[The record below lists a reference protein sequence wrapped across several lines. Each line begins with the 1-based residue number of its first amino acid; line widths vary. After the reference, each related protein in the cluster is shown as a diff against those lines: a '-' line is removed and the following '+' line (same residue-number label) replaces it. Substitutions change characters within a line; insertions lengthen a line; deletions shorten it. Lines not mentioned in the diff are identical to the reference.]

1 MISVL
6 AQERLLGAALG
17 TVFTG
22 VLVFQQRKSIYK
34 SIADTQSQLFP
45 QSQLKELVFEK
56 KSGMELAY
64 IWNKAVDKTFRP
76 VIESLSSR
84 GW

>member
-1 MISVL
+1 MISIL

-17 TVFTG
+17 IALAGVVVFE
-22 VLVFQQRKSIYK
+22 QRKCIYK
-34 SIADTQSQLFP
+34 SISDNQSQFSDQFQREP
-45 QSQLKELVFEK
+45 MFGR
-56 KSGMELAY
+56 KSRLEFAHL
-64 IWNKAVDKTFRP
+64 WNKAVDKTLGP